1 MSHLK
6 KLASQT
12 LWYGLSNIAAR
23 FIFFLQ
29 TPIVTYLLKD
39 IQGQQAYGEFTVLY
53 TGISILNILFTY
65 GMETAYF
72 RFAAQKEEAGKL
84 FSTSFG
90 TLILSTL
97 ALSVLFIL
105 FRQPI
110 ANFIE
115 QPAHPEY
122 VSWAIFIIAFD
133 TLSAIPFA
141 RLRQEGRPRKY
152 AAIKIS
158 GIFLNLLLTVF
169 FLYISGVYIDSH
181 PDSGYAHWYG
191 SHSKS
196 GLLLL
201 PNVAQSALT
210 FLLLFAEWKDF
221 RPAIDRAL
229 LQRLWKFGSP
239 MIIIGLAGMV
249 NETLD
254 RMMLLKLFPGT
265 PEEAK
270 VQVAIYG
277 ACYRISIFVTLFTQA
292 FRMSAEP
299 FFFNHA
305 QDRNAPETYALVMKW
320 FVITLCIAFL
330 FTALYI
336 DIWQFIIPASYRGG
350 MAVVPILLV
359 ANVFLGIYYNLSA
372 IFKISDK
379 MLQATL
385 ITLAAAALTL
395 FINFRFIP
403 EYGMMA
409 CAWAT
414 LSCYAFM
421 MVAGYLRSQRLLQVP
436 YPLRSIFLYMG
447 LSGLLYVLHR
457 AGHMAIQNYAL
468 RLVYDSAFM
477 GVFLLF
483 LLLRERDTLS
493 GLPIVGKWLQKR

>member
-39 IQGQQAYGEFTVLY
+39 VQGQQAYGEFTVLY
-53 TGISILNILFTY
+53 TGISVLNILFTY

-72 RFAAQKEEAGKL
+72 RFSAQKEDPKKL
-84 FSTSFG
+84 FSTGFG
-90 TLILSTL
+90 TLLLSTL
-97 ALSVLFIL
+97 GLSLLFIL

-110 ANFIE
+110 ADFIE

-122 VSWAIFIIAFD
+122 VIWAIAIIAFD

-141 RLRQEGRPRKY
+141 RLRQEGRPKKY

-169 FLYISGVYIDSH
+169 FLYASGLFIESN
-181 PDSGYAHWYG
+181 PNSAYARWYY

-201 PNVAQSALT
+201 PNIAQSALT

-221 RPAIDRAL
+221 RFAIDRPL
-229 LQRLWKFGSP
+229 LRRLWKFGSP

-320 FVITLCIAFL
+320 FVITLCVAFL

-336 DIWQFIIPASYRGG
+336 DVWQFIIPSTYRTGIS
-350 MAVVPILLV
+350 VVPLLLI
-359 ANVFLGIYYNLSA
+359 ANVCLGIYYNLSA
-372 IFKISDK
+372 IFKVTDH
-379 MLQATL
+379 MVQATVL
-385 ITLAAAALTL
+385 TILGAALTL
-395 FINFRFIP
+395 FINFKFIP
-403 EYGMMA
+403 QYGMMA

-414 LSCYAFM
+414 LICYGFM
-421 MVAGYLRSQRLLQVP
+421 MLGGYFSSQRLMKVP
-436 YPLRSIFLYMG
+436 YPLRQIFGYVG
-447 LSGLLYVLHR
+447 LSALLYVVHSFGAVSVPSFGLK
-457 AGHMAIQNYAL
+457 L
-468 RLVYDSAFM
+468 LYDTCFM
-477 GVFLLF
+477 GIFVAFLLF
-483 LLLRERDTLS
+483 KERSTFTTL
-493 GLPIVGKWLQKR
+493 PVVGKWLQRR

>member
-23 FIFFLQ
+23 LISFLQ
-29 TPIVTYLLKD
+29 TPVITYLLKD
-39 IQGQQAYGEFTVLY
+39 VQGQQAYGEFVVLY
-53 TGISILNILFTY
+53 TGISVLNVLFTY

-72 RFAAQKEEAGKL
+72 RFAAQKEDPKNL
-84 FSTSFG
+84 FRTSFG
-90 TLILSTL
+90 TLIFSTIGL
-97 ALSVLFIL
+97 GALFIL

-115 QPAHPEY
+115 QPNHPEY
-122 VSWAIFIIAFD
+122 VTWAILTIAFD
-133 TLSAIPFA
+133 TLTAIPFA

-152 AAIKIS
+152 AAIKVS
-158 GIFLNLLLTVF
+158 GIILNLILTVF
-169 FLYISGVYIDSH
+169 FLYVSGLYINNH
-181 PDSGYAHWYG
+181 PGSSYALWYQ

-201 PNVAQSALT
+201 PNIAQSLLT
-210 FLLLFAEWKDF
+210 FLLLFSEWKDF
-221 RPAIDRAL
+221 RMMIDRHL
-229 LQRLWKFGSP
+229 LKRLWKFGSP

-320 FVITLCIAFL
+320 FVITLCTAFL
-330 FTALYI
+330 FTSLYI
-336 DIWQFIIPASYRGG
+336 DIWQFIIPASYRTG
-350 MAVVPILLV
+350 MAVVPLLLI
-359 ANVFLGIYYNLSA
+359 ANVCLGIYYNLSA
-372 IFKISDK
+372 IFKVTDK
-379 MLQATL
+379 MLQATV
-385 ITLAAAALTL
+385 ITIIAAGLTL

-403 EYGMMA
+403 QYGMMA

-414 LSCYAFM
+414 LICYGFM
-421 MVAGYLRSQRLLQVP
+421 MVAGYFRSQQLMRVP
-436 YPLRSIFLYMG
+436 YPLQSIFSYIG
-447 LSGLLYVLHR
+447 VSALLYGIHHTGLRYLHV
-457 AGHMAIQNYAL
+457 YTL
-468 RLVYDSAFM
+468 RLLYDSLFM
-477 GVFLLF
+477 GAFILF
-483 LLLRERDTLS
+483 LLLRERQHLV
-493 GLPIVGKWLQKR
+493 GLPFVGKWLRK

>member
-39 IQGQQAYGEFTVLY
+39 IRGQQAYGEFTVLY

-72 RFAAQKEEAGKL
+72 RFAAQKEDPAKL
-84 FSTSFG
+84 FSTSFS
-90 TLILSTL
+90 TLSLSTL
-97 ALSVLFIL
+97 ALSLLFIA

-115 QPAHPEY
+115 QPTHPEY
-122 VSWAIFIIAFD
+122 VSWAVLIIAFD

-141 RLRQEGRPRKY
+141 RLRQESRPRKY

-169 FLYISGVYIDSH
+169 FLYLSGLYIDAH
-181 PDSGYAHWYG
+181 PDSSYTHWYR

-201 PNVAQSALT
+201 PNVAQSVLT

-221 RPAIDRAL
+221 RPAIDRPL
-229 LQRLWKFGSP
+229 LKRLWKFGSP

-254 RMMLLKLFPGT
+254 RMMLLKLFPGS

-299 FFFNHA
+299 FFFSHA
-305 QDRNAPETYALVMKW
+305 QEKNAPETYALVMKW

-336 DIWQFIIPASYRGG
+336 DIWQFIIPASYRSG

-372 IFKISDK
+372 IFKITDN
-379 MLQATL
+379 MRQATL
-385 ITLAAAALTL
+385 ITLSAAAVTL

-414 LSCYAFM
+414 LSCYGFM
-421 MVAGYLRSQRLLQVP
+421 MIAGYIRSQKLMKVP
-436 YPLRSIFLYMG
+436 YPLPGMG
-447 LSGLLYVLHR
+447 LYLGLSAVLYILHR
-457 AGHMAIQNYAL
+457 AGHSYVGSYAL
-468 RLVYDSAFM
+468 RLVYDTVFM
-477 GVFLLF
+477 GSF
-483 LLLRERDTLS
+483 LLLLFVRERHTLS
-493 GLPIVGKWLQKR
+493 GLPIIGKYLQKR